1 MTGVI
6 RSNLPILPKFLIIRF
21 QQFFRNL
28 WVTQWSLS
36 LKRTHS
42 FCLLCGT
49 MGLISLGAI
58 AQNTWTNIIT
68 NKYLLLLSMLGVGIV
83 WASVLAMPYAIAEVE
98 LSEDTVM
105 ET

>member
-1 MTGVI
+1 
-6 RSNLPILPKFLIIRF
+6 
-21 QQFFRNL
+21 
-28 WVTQWSLS
+28 
-36 LKRTHS
+36 
-42 FCLLCGT
+42 